1 MEASRNGQPE
11 ATSIKEILD
20 TLKRQKWIVVGTLT
34 IAILLGLLAVRLSTP
49 NYTST
54 VRLIV
59 AGRTQQFNN
68 PNSQNDPLRDL
79 SVATTDDV
87 PTLIEQLQGS
97 VLVNDVLNTVVATD
111 PALRPSMQGDPM
123 VTAKQIGMTNA
134 IEVSVTSLNPD
145 LAKRVAAAIPD
156 AFQERLMRRNKDEL
170 NRGLTFVDGQL
181 QTAIAASD
189 QARRD
194 LAAFRSQHNLT
205 PSITE
210 AADRANAALRAENDL
225 NAARADYEAAQSA
238 LNVLVQARRGLPL
251 NVPNPVVEKNIQQIQ
266 QAQRD
271 VSELEAQRATLLA
284 TFREDALEVRQID
297 GRLRV
302 ARNFLRNLPAILD
315 NQRTIRNP
323 ELTIYDQKIS
333 DQRATVNASR
343 ARVAEREANY
353 RVAKERVD
361 EFNRLQ
367 NQLDQLMND
376 VAIKDR
382 QRTALEERASSIRLF
397 INSVRNPVTRI
408 EDSSPARQTRPNPP
422 LYLGIALLMG
432 IVAAVAI
439 CVVKDRLEDRIVNI
453 DQAYR
458 IADAPT
464 LGYVSPNAFGRA
476 AKNTKALPSKV
487 IENYR
492 IVRSNVLFSLRETNY
507 RGIMVTSTGP
517 GEGKS
522 EVAANLAIAMAG
534 AGKRTLII
542 DANVHRPDLHAR
554 FNQEPA
560 PGLCELLAGE
570 ATLESTIRPTE
581 VEGLSLITAGLTKVS
596 LADGLGSTQMKDLY
610 RSLTEQFDLVIF
622 DTAPMLPRSDSL
634 TLSAVVD
641 AVVYVVKPGHT
652 TRSTMKYCMELLKHA
667 HARLLGVV
675 FTNTDFYADEAS

>member
-1 MEASRNGQPE
+1 M
-11 ATSIKEILD
+11 
-20 TLKRQKWIVVGTLT
+20 KRQKWIVVGTLT